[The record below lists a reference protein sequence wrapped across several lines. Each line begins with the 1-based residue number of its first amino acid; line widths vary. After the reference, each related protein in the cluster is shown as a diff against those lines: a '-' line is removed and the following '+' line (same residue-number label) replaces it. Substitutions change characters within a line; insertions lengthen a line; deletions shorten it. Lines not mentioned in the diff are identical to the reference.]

1 MCDAGSAGQGAQSVQ
16 FTEQSD
22 RDYVKI
28 AGQVEAL
35 SRHSICQGGGGEIT
49 GGPCPVPWW

>member
-22 RDYVKI
+22 KGLCKNSW
-28 AGQVEAL
+28 AGGGSKQAFHM
-35 SRHSICQGGGGEIT
+35 RGGGGEIT
-49 GGPCPVPWW
+49 GDPHPVPWW